1 MIALDQQDLQR
12 IDEEFWA
19 DSQIWQPLA
28 GGAKSITAADFSGVK
43 TVRVNKMSG
52 FVDAEQYKRNG
63 DNAHHNI
70 NVEKESFELTHE
82 DWIGYDLEQLDM
94 SENGAYQVANAI
106 RLHNQRITVPHR
118 DKFAAQTLYDTA
130 KNGGKL
136 VTDTID
142 KKNALDAYDDLEEYM
157 TDNEIPGGYV
167 IFASAGYYRA
177 LKNADGVNKSFSREG
192 ESAMKRDLLKE
203 HGFSEEQINFV
214 MAENGKDVNSLK
226 EQINNLTGER
236 DGLQKQI
243 DDRDKQLNTLKKSAK
258 DNEELQSQIKQLQD
272 ENKTAKQNYQD
283 QLAKQNKSFKIE
295 GALRDAKA
303 KNIKTVLPL
312 IDTEKVSVNDD
323 GTLNGLSEQLDNI
336 KQDNGFLFGEENK
349 TPRVEIKNGF
359 QDGNNKNTSDTI
371 VSHIAERFANSNE

>member
-19 DSQIWQPLA
+19 DSQIWQPLT

-52 FVDAEQYKRNG
+52 FVGAEQYKRNG

-82 DWIGYDLEQLDM
+82 DWIGYDLDQLDM
-94 SENGAYQVANAI
+94 SENGAYQVANVV
-106 RLHNQRITVPHR
+106 RLHNQRITIPHR

-177 LKNADGVNKSFSREG
+177 LKNADGVNKSFSVNT
-192 ESAMKRDLLKE
+192 
-203 HGFSEEQINFV
+203 QQV
-214 MAENGKDVNSLK
+214 NGIDRRVGQL
-226 EQINNLTGER
+226 
-236 DGLQKQI
+236 DGGTPIIQV
-243 DDRDKQLNTLKKSAK
+243 
-258 DNEELQSQIKQLQD
+258 
-272 ENKTAKQNYQD
+272 
-283 QLAKQNKSFKIE
+283 
-295 GALRDAKA
+295 AKA
-303 KNIKTVLPL
+303 RIQGLTIADNVNFMAVPLYAVAPIVKYNTIDVLPPNTDRNGYRYTIKGVSYYDMLVFDNAKKAIYVAASPASGTDPKAQPRKL
-312 IDTEKVSVNDD
+312 IKAGHLTQTVM
-323 GTLNGLSEQLDNI
+323 
-336 KQDNGFLFGEENK
+336 
-349 TPRVEIKNGF
+349 
-359 QDGNNKNTSDTI
+359 
-371 VSHIAERFANSNE
+371 

>member
-19 DSQIWQPLA
+19 DSQIWQPLT

-82 DWIGYDLEQLDM
+82 DWIGYDLDQLDM
-94 SENGAYQVANAI
+94 SENGAYQVANVV
-106 RLHNQRITVPHR
+106 RLHNQRITIPHR

-157 TDNEIPGGYV
+157 TNNEIPGGYV

-177 LKNADGVNKSFSREG
+177 LKNADGVNKSFSVNT
-192 ESAMKRDLLKE
+192 
-203 HGFSEEQINFV
+203 QQV
-214 MAENGKDVNSLK
+214 NGIDRRVGQLDGGTPIIQVAKARIQGLNIADDVNFMAVPLYAVAPIVK
-226 EQINNLTGER
+226 Y
-236 DGLQKQI
+236 
-243 DDRDKQLNTLKKSAK
+243 NTV
-258 DNEELQSQIKQLQD
+258 D
-272 ENKTAKQNYQD
+272 
-283 QLAKQNKSFKIE
+283 
-295 GALRDAKA
+295 
-303 KNIKTVLPL
+303 VLPPNTDRNGYRYTIKGVSYYDML
-312 IDTEKVSVNDD
+312 VFDNAKKAIYVAASPASPKV
-323 GTLNGLSEQLDNI
+323 
-336 KQDNGFLFGEENK
+336 
-349 TPRVEIKNGF
+349 
-359 QDGNNKNTSDTI
+359 
-371 VSHIAERFANSNE
+371 

>member
-12 IDEEFWA
+12 IDEEFWS
-19 DSQIWQPLA
+19 DSQIWQPLT

-82 DWIGYDLEQLDM
+82 DWIGYDLDQLDM
-94 SENGAYQVANAI
+94 SENGAYQVANVV
-106 RLHNQRITVPHR
+106 RLHNQRITIPHR

-157 TDNEIPGGYV
+157 TDNEITGGYV

-177 LKNADGVNKSFSREG
+177 LKNADGVNKSFSVNT
-192 ESAMKRDLLKE
+192 
-203 HGFSEEQINFV
+203 QQV
-214 MAENGKDVNSLK
+214 NGIDRRVGQL
-226 EQINNLTGER
+226 
-236 DGLQKQI
+236 DGGTPIIQV
-243 DDRDKQLNTLKKSAK
+243 
-258 DNEELQSQIKQLQD
+258 
-272 ENKTAKQNYQD
+272 
-283 QLAKQNKSFKIE
+283 
-295 GALRDAKA
+295 AKA
-303 KNIKTVLPL
+303 RIQGLTIADNVNFMAVPLYAVAPIVKYNTIDVLPPNTDRNGYRYT
-312 IDTEKVSVNDD
+312 IKGVSYYDMLVF
-323 GTLNGLSEQLDNI
+323 DNAKKAI
-336 KQDNGFLFGEENK
+336 YVAASPK
-349 TPRVEIKNGF
+349 
-359 QDGNNKNTSDTI
+359 
-371 VSHIAERFANSNE
+371 A

>member
-19 DSQIWQPLA
+19 DSQIWQPLT

-82 DWIGYDLEQLDM
+82 DWIGYDLDQLDM
-94 SENGAYQVANAI
+94 NENGAYQVANVV
-106 RLHNQRITVPHR
+106 RLHNQRITIPHR

-177 LKNADGVNKSFSREG
+177 LKNADGVNKSFSVNT
-192 ESAMKRDLLKE
+192 
-203 HGFSEEQINFV
+203 QQV
-214 MAENGKDVNSLK
+214 NGIDRRVGQL
-226 EQINNLTGER
+226 
-236 DGLQKQI
+236 DGGTPIIQV
-243 DDRDKQLNTLKKSAK
+243 
-258 DNEELQSQIKQLQD
+258 
-272 ENKTAKQNYQD
+272 
-283 QLAKQNKSFKIE
+283 
-295 GALRDAKA
+295 AKA
-303 KNIKTVLPL
+303 RIQGLTIADNVNFMAVPLYAVAPIVKYNTIDVLPPNTDRNGYRYT
-312 IDTEKVSVNDD
+312 IKGVSYYDMLVF
-323 GTLNGLSEQLDNI
+323 DNAKKAI
-336 KQDNGFLFGEENK
+336 YVAASPK
-349 TPRVEIKNGF
+349 
-359 QDGNNKNTSDTI
+359 
-371 VSHIAERFANSNE
+371 A

>member
-19 DSQIWQPLA
+19 DSQIWQPLT

-82 DWIGYDLEQLDM
+82 DWIGYDLDQLDM
-94 SENGAYQVANAI
+94 SENGAYQVANVV
-106 RLHNQRITVPHR
+106 RLHNQRITIPHR

-157 TDNEIPGGYV
+157 TNNEIPGGYV

-177 LKNADGVNKSFSREG
+177 LKNADGVNKSFSVNT
-192 ESAMKRDLLKE
+192 
-203 HGFSEEQINFV
+203 QQV
-214 MAENGKDVNSLK
+214 NGIDRRVGQL
-226 EQINNLTGER
+226 
-236 DGLQKQI
+236 DGGTPIIQV
-243 DDRDKQLNTLKKSAK
+243 
-258 DNEELQSQIKQLQD
+258 
-272 ENKTAKQNYQD
+272 
-283 QLAKQNKSFKIE
+283 
-295 GALRDAKA
+295 AKA
-303 KNIKTVLPL
+303 RIQGLNIADNVNFMAVPLYAVAPIVKYNTVDVLPPNTDRNGYRYT
-312 IDTEKVSVNDD
+312 IKGVSYYDMLVFDNAKKAIYVAASPAS
-323 GTLNGLSEQLDNI
+323 GTGP
-336 KQDNGFLFGEENK
+336 K
-349 TPRVEIKNGF
+349 
-359 QDGNNKNTSDTI
+359 
-371 VSHIAERFANSNE
+371 A

>member
-19 DSQIWQPLA
+19 DSQIWQPLT

-94 SENGAYQVANAI
+94 SENGAYQVANAV
-106 RLHNQRITVPHR
+106 RLHNQRITIPHR

-177 LKNADGVNKSFSREG
+177 LKNADGVNKSFSVNT
-192 ESAMKRDLLKE
+192 
-203 HGFSEEQINFV
+203 QQV
-214 MAENGKDVNSLK
+214 NGIDRRVGQL
-226 EQINNLTGER
+226 
-236 DGLQKQI
+236 DGGTPI
-243 DDRDKQLNTLKKSAK
+243 
-258 DNEELQSQIKQLQD
+258 IPV
-272 ENKTAKQNYQD
+272 
-283 QLAKQNKSFKIE
+283 
-295 GALRDAKA
+295 AKA
-303 KNIKTVLPL
+303 RIQGLNIADNVNFMAVPLYAVAPIVKYNTIDVLPPNTDRNGYRYT
-312 IDTEKVSVNDD
+312 IKGVSYYDMLVF
-323 GTLNGLSEQLDNI
+323 DNAKKAI
-336 KQDNGFLFGEENK
+336 YVAASPK
-349 TPRVEIKNGF
+349 
-359 QDGNNKNTSDTI
+359 
-371 VSHIAERFANSNE
+371 A

>member
-19 DSQIWQPLA
+19 DSQIWQPLT

-82 DWIGYDLEQLDM
+82 DWIGYDLDQLDM
-94 SENGAYQVANAI
+94 SENGAYQVANVV
-106 RLHNQRITVPHR
+106 RLHNQRITIPHR

-177 LKNADGVNKSFSREG
+177 LKNADGVNKSFSVNT
-192 ESAMKRDLLKE
+192 
-203 HGFSEEQINFV
+203 QQV
-214 MAENGKDVNSLK
+214 NGIDRRVGQL
-226 EQINNLTGER
+226 
-236 DGLQKQI
+236 DGGTPIIQV
-243 DDRDKQLNTLKKSAK
+243 
-258 DNEELQSQIKQLQD
+258 
-272 ENKTAKQNYQD
+272 
-283 QLAKQNKSFKIE
+283 
-295 GALRDAKA
+295 AKA
-303 KNIKTVLPL
+303 RIQGLTIADNVNFMAVPLYAVAPIVKYNTIDVLPPNTDRNGYRYT
-312 IDTEKVSVNDD
+312 IKGVSYYDMLV
-323 GTLNGLSEQLDNI
+323 
-336 KQDNGFLFGEENK
+336 F
-349 TPRVEIKNGF
+349 
-359 QDGNNKNTSDTI
+359 NNAKKAIYVAASPK
-371 VSHIAERFANSNE
+371 A

>member
-19 DSQIWQPLA
+19 DSQIWQPLT

-82 DWIGYDLEQLDM
+82 DWIGYDLDQLDM
-94 SENGAYQVANAI
+94 SENGAYQVANVV
-106 RLHNQRITVPHR
+106 RLHNQRITIPHR

-157 TDNEIPGGYV
+157 TNNEIPGGYV

-177 LKNADGVNKSFSREG
+177 LKNADGVNKSFSVNT
-192 ESAMKRDLLKE
+192 
-203 HGFSEEQINFV
+203 QQV
-214 MAENGKDVNSLK
+214 NGIDRRVGQL
-226 EQINNLTGER
+226 
-236 DGLQKQI
+236 DGGTPIIQV
-243 DDRDKQLNTLKKSAK
+243 
-258 DNEELQSQIKQLQD
+258 
-272 ENKTAKQNYQD
+272 
-283 QLAKQNKSFKIE
+283 
-295 GALRDAKA
+295 AKA
-303 KNIKTVLPL
+303 RIQGLNIADNVNFMAVPLYAVAPIVKYNTVDVLPPNTDRNGYRYT
-312 IDTEKVSVNDD
+312 IKGVSYYDMLVFDNAKKAIYVAASPAS
-323 GTLNGLSEQLDNI
+323 GTDP
-336 KQDNGFLFGEENK
+336 K
-349 TPRVEIKNGF
+349 
-359 QDGNNKNTSDTI
+359 
-371 VSHIAERFANSNE
+371 A

>member
-19 DSQIWQPLA
+19 DSQIWQPLT

-82 DWIGYDLEQLDM
+82 DWIGYDLDQLDM
-94 SENGAYQVANAI
+94 SENGAYQVANVV
-106 RLHNQRITVPHR
+106 RLHNQRITIPHR

-157 TDNEIPGGYV
+157 TNNEIPGGYV

-177 LKNADGVNKSFSREG
+177 LKNADGVNKSFSVNT
-192 ESAMKRDLLKE
+192 
-203 HGFSEEQINFV
+203 QQV
-214 MAENGKDVNSLK
+214 NGIDRRVGQL
-226 EQINNLTGER
+226 
-236 DGLQKQI
+236 DGGTPIIQV
-243 DDRDKQLNTLKKSAK
+243 
-258 DNEELQSQIKQLQD
+258 
-272 ENKTAKQNYQD
+272 
-283 QLAKQNKSFKIE
+283 
-295 GALRDAKA
+295 AKA
-303 KNIKTVLPL
+303 RIQGLTIAGNVNFMAVPLYAVAPIVKYNTIDVLPPNTDRNGYRYT
-312 IDTEKVSVNDD
+312 IKGVSYYDMLVF
-323 GTLNGLSEQLDNI
+323 DNAKKAI
-336 KQDNGFLFGEENK
+336 YVAASPK
-349 TPRVEIKNGF
+349 
-359 QDGNNKNTSDTI
+359 
-371 VSHIAERFANSNE
+371 A

>member
-1 MIALDQQDLQR
+1 MLALDQKDLNA

-19 DSQIWQPLA
+19 DSQIWQPLT

-82 DWIGYDLEQLDM
+82 DWIGYDLDQLDM
-94 SENGAYQVANAI
+94 SESGAYQVANVV
-106 RLHNQRITVPHR
+106 RLHNQRITIPHR

-177 LKNADGVNKSFSREG
+177 LKNADGVNKSFSVNT
-192 ESAMKRDLLKE
+192 
-203 HGFSEEQINFV
+203 QQV
-214 MAENGKDVNSLK
+214 NGIDRRVGQL
-226 EQINNLTGER
+226 
-236 DGLQKQI
+236 DGGTPIIQV
-243 DDRDKQLNTLKKSAK
+243 
-258 DNEELQSQIKQLQD
+258 
-272 ENKTAKQNYQD
+272 
-283 QLAKQNKSFKIE
+283 
-295 GALRDAKA
+295 AKA
-303 KNIKTVLPL
+303 RIQGLTIADNVNFMAVPLYAVAPIVKYNTIDVLPPNTDRNGYRYT
-312 IDTEKVSVNDD
+312 IKGVSYYDMLVF
-323 GTLNGLSEQLDNI
+323 DNAKKAI
-336 KQDNGFLFGEENK
+336 YVAASQK
-349 TPRVEIKNGF
+349 
-359 QDGNNKNTSDTI
+359 
-371 VSHIAERFANSNE
+371 A

>member
-1 MIALDQQDLQR
+1 MLALDQQDLQR

-19 DSQIWQPLA
+19 DSQIWQPLT

-52 FVDAEQYKRNG
+52 FVDAEQYKRNS

-82 DWIGYDLEQLDM
+82 DWIGYDLDQLDM
-94 SENGAYQVANAI
+94 SENGAYQVANVV
-106 RLHNQRITVPHR
+106 RLHNQRITIPHR

-177 LKNADGVNKSFSREG
+177 LKNADGVNKSFSVNT
-192 ESAMKRDLLKE
+192 
-203 HGFSEEQINFV
+203 QQV
-214 MAENGKDVNSLK
+214 NGIDRRVGQL
-226 EQINNLTGER
+226 
-236 DGLQKQI
+236 DGGTPIIQV
-243 DDRDKQLNTLKKSAK
+243 
-258 DNEELQSQIKQLQD
+258 
-272 ENKTAKQNYQD
+272 
-283 QLAKQNKSFKIE
+283 
-295 GALRDAKA
+295 AKA
-303 KNIKTVLPL
+303 RIQGLTIADNVNFMAVPLYAVAPIVKYNTIDVLPPNTDRNGYRYT
-312 IDTEKVSVNDD
+312 IKGVSYYDMLVF
-323 GTLNGLSEQLDNI
+323 DNAKKAI
-336 KQDNGFLFGEENK
+336 YVAASPK
-349 TPRVEIKNGF
+349 
-359 QDGNNKNTSDTI
+359 
-371 VSHIAERFANSNE
+371 A